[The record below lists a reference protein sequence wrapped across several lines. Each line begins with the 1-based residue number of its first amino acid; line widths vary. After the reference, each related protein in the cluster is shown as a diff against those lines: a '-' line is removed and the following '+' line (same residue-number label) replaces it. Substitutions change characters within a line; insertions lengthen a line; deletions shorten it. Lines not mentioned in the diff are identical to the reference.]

1 MYSFILGMLQ
11 TLNTLIISILNKR
24 YIWMGDNTP
33 QNSHISIFC
42 TGGPI
47 NLHEIMKYKNKP
59 QLLGIER
66 KYSSI
71 SRKKEYTEMMVRSNF
86 GHMGSN

>member
-1 MYSFILGMLQ
+1 
-11 TLNTLIISILNKR
+11 
-24 YIWMGDNTP
+24 MGDDTTTEFN
-33 QNSHISIFC
+33 ISIFC

-47 NLHEIMKYKNKP
+47 NLHETMKYKNKP

-71 SRKKEYTEMMVRSNF
+71 SRKKGYTEMTVKSNF
-86 GHMGSN
+86 GHMESNWNISYSGLTKS